1 MEVFRLQIEPLCMQY
16 SLCTKVRIKS
26 QYLELLLH
34 IITNLEPS
42 KAIKPI
48 LFALKILQ
56 ILTNM

>member
-16 SLCTKVRIKS
+16 SLCTIARIKS
-26 QYLELLLH
+26 QYLEILLH
-34 IITNLEPS
+34 INTNLGPS

-48 LFALKILQ
+48 LFAFKILQ